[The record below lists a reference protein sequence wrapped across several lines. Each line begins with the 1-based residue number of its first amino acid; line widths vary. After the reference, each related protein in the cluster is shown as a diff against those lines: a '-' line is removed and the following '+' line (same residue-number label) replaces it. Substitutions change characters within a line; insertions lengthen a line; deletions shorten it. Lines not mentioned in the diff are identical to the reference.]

1 MTRYDDAMRI
11 ALVSLLLMV
20 AAIGCGDDTT
30 SAAAGD
36 LSMSNPV
43 LDMAV
48 HGDLAIAVCADAGPK
63 HFGDTC
69 TMDCDCDTS
78 MCRPFQMGATHL
90 CTRPCTTATQ
100 ATDCPAPST
109 GMCTNNGYCKF

>member
-1 MTRYDDAMRI
+1 MRVL
-11 ALVSLLLMV
+11 LVSLLLGLGAV
-20 AAIGCGDDTT
+20 GCGDNTT
-30 SAAAGD
+30 SAATDMTA
-36 LSMSNPV
+36 V

-63 HFGDTC
+63 LFGDTC
-69 TMDCDCDTS
+69 TTDCECDTS

-90 CTRPCTTATQ
+90 CTKPCTVATQ

-109 GMCTNNGYCKF
+109 GTCTNNGYCKF